1 MGSETNS
8 GAVVQRLQQV
18 ANDVGTM
25 VRLGKLGIA
34 HGASGHVQYNL
45 AGSFSSNSL
54 FSYSS
59 VTNTLSFG
67 SLTGSALAMTIK
79 PATPTSVQ
87 DAGDINIQTVAA
99 SGAAKNGGN
108 VILTASAAGSGA
120 AVDGSVKIA
129 VAGGA
134 LALQASS
141 SAGATVASVFGATPV
156 KRATTTGTSVAW
168 AAGPTVNIFHSDD
181 TYGGYTI
188 GQVVQALKN
197 FGVLT

>member
-8 GAVVQRLQQV
+8 SAVVQRLQQV
-18 ANDVGTM
+18 ANDVGSL
-25 VRLGKLGIA
+25 VRQGKLGIA
-34 HGASGHVQYNL
+34 HGADGYVQYNV
-45 AGSFSSNSL
+45 AGSFGSNSL
-54 FSYSS
+54 FNYISG
-59 VTNTLSFG
+59 TNTINVG
-67 SLTGSALAMTIK
+67 NITGSALAMTIK

-87 DAGDINIQTVAA
+87 DAGDINIQAVAA

-108 VILTASAAGSGA
+108 VILTPSAAGSGA

-134 LALQASS
+134 IALQASS
-141 SAGATVASVFGATPV
+141 SAGVTVASAYGVSPV
-156 KRATTTGTSVAW
+156 KRATTTGTSAAW
-168 AAGPTVNIFHSDD
+168 AAGPTINIFHSDD